1 MVLLFVSLGCNFFFV
16 SGGFYG
22 LVAVIGSAV
31 GCSVDCVLTRDR
43 TFFLFTK
50 KIESAGSRAAAV
62 NEVRNKL
69 IRRTDRAKKPAER
82 IGCLIMR
89 SGDMFFIAGRPVRV
103 CRRASFKSAEARWV
117 GGSEM
122 FDFGLSQTHGHTDG
136 GWTGGTDCGPG
147 MRRNAVVCWLLDL
160 TCCHNDG
167 QLNVCSGRESIT
179 RRHEA

>member
-1 MVLLFVSLGCNFFFV
+1 
-16 SGGFYG
+16 
-22 LVAVIGSAV
+22 
-31 GCSVDCVLTRDR
+31 
-43 TFFLFTK
+43 
-50 KIESAGSRAAAV
+50 
-62 NEVRNKL
+62 
-69 IRRTDRAKKPAER
+69 
-82 IGCLIMR
+82 
-89 SGDMFFIAGRPVRV
+89 MFFIAGRPVRV